1 VGPDGRVNGPGDPP
15 DPDRPAPSPRPRV
28 PRPGDPFARAAGPAG
43 HATSARPPRKH
54 RRGRRFFLFLL
65 TTGAVLTVGTFVLVY
80 YFGNMPFHHMTIE
93 FYHDV
98 VVPRGIPEALPPD
111 YPKADAVR
119 LVKAL
124 DDFFARADQ
133 GGIGDDAVI
142 AVIARIEK
150 AMADKRITPEEAE
163 DLIAT
168 AHRAEREGA
177 VPSVPGPAPG
187 IAPGTGPGGGEG

>member
-1 VGPDGRVNGPGDPP
+1 MGPDGRVNGPGDPP
-15 DPDRPAPSPRPRV
+15 RTPRV
-28 PRPGDPFARAAGPAG
+28 PRPGDPFARAAAPA
-43 HATSARPPRKH
+43 APARPPRKH

-80 YFGNMPFHHMTIE
+80 YFGKMPFHHMTIE

-98 VVPRGIPEALPPD
+98 VVPRGVPEALPPD

-124 DDFFARADQ
+124 DGFFARADK
-133 GGIGDDAVI
+133 GEFSDDAVI

-177 VPSVPGPAPG
+177 VPSVPGT
-187 IAPGTGPGGGEG
+187 APGTGPGGEG